1 MARQPSPAFPRELT
15 LPGSVH
21 GGIRSYFFPANF
33 GTVPSARN
41 RALVT
46 NSQSPKQPDEPFQRM
61 QSKSRRERTIL
72 DQDPQ
77 HFQLFPFVSRLWC
90 FSSFSPIIGTVNN
103 SRRLLTS
110 PSLLSWLGRT
120 WQKAHWCVLE
130 PFSRH
135 GRRKCVHGKLVKPF
149 TVLPQRTSSFK
160 HSVRCS
166 RLPLVWPDYLAAVRC
181 CWRSAFPVSD
191 LPSPPRAV
199 TKTSQNKSWTA
210 LLEQCPYARAPHVP
224 V

>member
-1 MARQPSPAFPRELT
+1 M
-15 LPGSVH
+15 
-21 GGIRSYFFPANF
+21 
-33 GTVPSARN
+33 
-41 RALVT
+41 T

-61 QSKSRRERTIL
+61 QSKSRREKTIL
-72 DQDPQ
+72 AQDPQ

-90 FSSFSPIIGTVNN
+90 CSSFSPIIGTVNN

-135 GRRKCVHGKLVKPF
+135 GKRKCVHGKLVKPF

-166 RLPLVWPDYLAAVRC
+166 RLRLSGQIIWQLSDAVGGARFRTEN
-181 CWRSAFPVSD
+181 WRR
-191 LPSPPRAV
+191 PRPGVA
-199 TKTSQNKSWTA
+199 T
-210 LLEQCPYARAPHVP
+210 QCGARGPR
-224 V
+224 